1 MQSSLGMLL
10 DNLIVG
16 TRSASQVRGMTHESH
31 LHWPRVCGNA
41 FSSITL
47 ELKQLSPPTR
57 TPSED
62 NMNHEK
68 FSLRGFHLFLVS
80 FFCVCLI
87 HLSLLVRNN
96 VPKLVV
102 VYAVK

>member
-1 MQSSLGMLL
+1 MLL

-47 ELKQLSPPTR
+47 EVKQLSPPAR
-57 TPSED
+57 TPED
-62 NMNHEK
+62 NTNHEK
-68 FSLRGFHLFLVS
+68 FSLRGFHLFLLS
-80 FFCVCLI
+80 FVCVWLI
-87 HLSLLVRNN
+87 HLHLLVRNN

-102 VYAVK
+102 VSAYAVK